1 MLKSLWR
8 HIRRP
13 SDVTFRT
20 FFFLNCT
27 FHTWPVPAQR
37 SLQTEAVACTCF
49 CVRIPDIGACIA
61 MLFTHVTFLQS
72 FKTCTFLS
80 QITFLF
86 SQPKVFHL
94 LKILRRLSKFSAPTM
109 APAEGFACNATCT
122 TSHVENDLY
131 TGTYTHTLIYT
142 RIQHTYKYVKLKTHS
157 LFFFRQ
163 KSLFKFPLNT
173 FSGSSW
179 SSLRIFGDHSSRVY
193 IPEPTTA
200 DVQGNM

>member
-1 MLKSLWR
+1 
-8 HIRRP
+8 
-13 SDVTFRT
+13 
-20 FFFLNCT
+20 
-27 FHTWPVPAQR
+27 
-37 SLQTEAVACTCF
+37 
-49 CVRIPDIGACIA
+49 

-131 TGTYTHTLIYT
+131 TSTYTHT

-179 SSLRIFGDHSSRVY
+179 SSLRIFGDHSTQVY
-193 IPEPTTA
+193 STTNHRWCTRKHVA
-200 DVQGNM
+200 THFSGF

>member
-13 SDVTFRT
+13 SDVTFHT

-37 SLQTEAVACTCF
+37 SLQTGAVACTCF

-131 TGTYTHTLIYT
+131 TGTYTHIHTHT
-142 RIQHTYKYVKLKTHS
+142 HTYQTHIQIRETQNS
-157 LFFFRQ
+157 FVVFLSTK
-163 KSLFKFPLNT
+163 KS
-173 FSGSSW
+173 
-179 SSLRIFGDHSSRVY
+179 I
-193 IPEPTTA
+193 
-200 DVQGNM
+200 

>member
-13 SDVTFRT
+13 SDVTFHT

-131 TGTYTHTLIYT
+131 TGTYTHTHTHTHI
-142 RIQHTYKYVKLKTHS
+142 HTYPTHIQIRETQNS
-157 LFFFRQ
+157 FVVFLSTK
-163 KSLFKFPLNT
+163 KS
-173 FSGSSW
+173 
-179 SSLRIFGDHSSRVY
+179 I
-193 IPEPTTA
+193 
-200 DVQGNM
+200 